1 MDEEQK
7 PGNAAEGLSASAFL
21 ARYGSFLYIEARSG
35 MKMSDK
41 KTSSES
47 GLPRAYFAKGAC
59 ALRRASNAT
68 RGICFALSNREL
80 ELLEPPLTHRKQTTA
95 PRSNR
100 ELSTNR
106 CSCNFHSSGALLSN
120 GLPRQMHF
128 LTGSAPQTEF
138 DVTYRKQ
145 TTAHFLTGS
154 RIAQLNAGICAKMSA
169 QISSKLSA
177 QTSEIR

>member
-1 MDEEQK
+1 VDEVQK
-7 PGNAAEGLSASAFL
+7 LDDSAEPLCASAFL
-21 ARYGSFLYIEARSG
+21 ARYGSFRYIETTSG

-41 KTSSES
+41 RS
-47 GLPRAYFAKGAC
+47 PFACGFPIAFFATGAC
-59 ALRRASNAT
+59 EQDSKLAPLQ
-68 RGICFALSNREL
+68 GLSNREL
-80 ELLEPPLTHRKQTTA
+80 ELLEPSLTHRKQTTA

-100 ELSTNR
+100 ELSTNPL
-106 CSCNFHSSGALLSN
+106 SCNFHLSGALLSS

-128 LTGSAPQTEF
+128 LTGSTPQTEI

-154 RIAQLNAGICAKMSA
+154 RIAQLQKHICAKISA

-177 QTSEIR
+177 QTSETR